1 MALISSTTIIT
12 SISLLHLTLAYF
24 FLTQPKT
31 IDDQAMVFVLGE
43 SMNMP
48 AVRGFD
54 VPSPALA
61 LVAVVLGFSGI
72 SDLVSLSMPE
82 DFSALYYWGT
92 QAPLR
97 FFLSMLLVFYSYAF
111 SPTSPLFSSSSSS
124 STRRPGVSHKGSG
137 SGTDHLHNRLLFTF
151 AFIEMMA
158 WFWTWIT
165 LREERGAIVEKM
177 RKQHEKEA
185 HSH

>member
-1 MALISSTTIIT
+1 
-12 SISLLHLTLAYF
+12 
-24 FLTQPKT
+24 
-31 IDDQAMVFVLGE
+31 
-43 SMNMP
+43 
-48 AVRGFD
+48 
-54 VPSPALA
+54 
-61 LVAVVLGFSGI
+61 VAVVLGFSGI

-92 QAPLR
+92 QGTLPIYLFFPPSPRLYTDPPTAPLR

>member
-1 MALISSTTIIT
+1 MTARRPWLRRPKPSSSPRSRHPWLLRNQRPRLTINARRFQRFI
-12 SISLLHLTLAYF
+12 LLGHSGYVAIKF
-24 FLTQPKT
+24 FFPLQ
-31 IDDQAMVFVLGE
+31 DDFVLTH
-43 SMNMP
+43 
-48 AVRGFD
+48 
-54 VPSPALA
+54 
-61 LVAVVLGFSGI
+61 LG
-72 SDLVSLSMPE
+72 PP
-82 DFSALYYWGT
+82 T
-92 QAPLR
+92 APLR

-137 SGTDHLHNRLLFTF
+137 SGTDHLHNRLLFAF

-165 LREERGAIVEKM
+165 LREERGAILEKM
-177 RKQHEKEA
+177 KKQHDKEA

>member
-1 MALISSTTIIT
+1 M
-12 SISLLHLTLAYF
+12 TL
-24 FLTQPKT
+24 QKK
-31 IDDQAMVFVLGE
+31 Q
-43 SMNMP
+43 P

-92 QAPLR
+92 QGTSHYLCFPLQGSILTIWAFSAPLR
-97 FFLSMLLVFYSYAF
+97 FFLSMLLVFYSYTF
-111 SPTSPLFSSSSSS
+111 SPTSPLFSSSSSSSSSTSS

-137 SGTDHLHNRLLFTF
+137 SGTDHLHNRLLFAF

-165 LREERGAIVEKM
+165 LREERSAIVEKM
-177 RKQHEKEA
+177 RRQHEKET

>member
-12 SISLLHLTLAYF
+12 SISLFHLTLAYF
-24 FLTQPKT
+24 FLFKPKT
-31 IDDQAMVFVLGE
+31 VADQAIVFVLGE

-48 AVRGFD
+48 EVRGFD

-61 LVAVVLGFSGI
+61 LLSVILAFSGI

-82 DFSALYYWGT
+82 EFSAFYYWGT

-97 FFLSMLLVFYSYAF
+97 FFLSMLLVAYSYAF
-111 SPTSPLFSSSSSS
+111 GPSRPNTSY
-124 STRRPGVSHKGSG
+124 KASG
-137 SGTDHLHNRLLFTF
+137 SGTDHLHNRLLF
-151 AFIEMMA
+151 AFMFVEMMA

-165 LREERGAIVEKM
+165 LREERSVLVEKM
-177 RKQHEKEA
+177 RKQEERERQTL
-185 HSH
+185 